1 MPTAKVR
8 ALNRL
13 GGNSGLS
20 MRSAQPVGGE
30 QDQSADQQQDHAQVR
45 QVQLAESF
53 QGDGDQHHGAA
64 EEQEADAV
72 ETARHRAAQVRHQL
86 HRHQAAEQA
95 DRQVDQEDP
104 VPGGVL
110 HQPAAQRR
118 SRQRAEQAGNGD
130 EAEHP
135 HQVLARVD
143 AQDHQ
148 PSHRHH
154 QRAADALY
162 DARPDQQFEARRQ
175 RAKQRA
181 EAEQQY
187 RAEEHPAR
195 AETVG
200 DPPRGRYQQGHR
212 EQVGDHHRLH
222 AQRVFVQRTGHARQR
237 GVEDGAVEG
246 LHEEGDGD
254 QPGQLAGDTGVSW
267 NGSLMDG
274 LLGRTGPKHREVLA
288 AMGRPATG
296 SGRTAGI
303 AAEVAAREVA
313 FHCPGS
319 SRSAG
324 ARRLL
329 C

>member
-1 MPTAKVR
+1 M
-8 ALNRL
+8 
-13 GGNSGLS
+13 
-20 MRSAQPVGGE
+20 
-30 QDQSADQQQDHAQVR
+30 R

-254 QPGQLAGDTGVSW
+254 QPGQLAGDTGGELERLAHGRAPSGGQGPSIEKFSPRW
-267 NGSLMDG
+267 DG
-274 LLGRTGPKHREVLA
+274 R
-288 AMGRPATG
+288 RPDRGEQRALRRK
-296 SGRTAGI
+296 SR
-303 AAEVAAREVA
+303 AREVA